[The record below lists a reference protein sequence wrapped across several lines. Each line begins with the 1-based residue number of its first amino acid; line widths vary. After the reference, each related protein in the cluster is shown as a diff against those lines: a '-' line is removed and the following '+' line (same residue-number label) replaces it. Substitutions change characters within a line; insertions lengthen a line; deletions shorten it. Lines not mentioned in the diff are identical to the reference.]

1 MTQKYLL
8 MITNPKET
16 CLVLDLDD
24 TLYKEYDYQTSGLKF
39 IENKVFELYNI
50 DLNGKLLNLRD
61 QGNKDIFQELTNILQ
76 IPTPV
81 KKSFLS
87 MYRYHKPNIELTLDV
102 KKFIN
107 FALNE
112 FGQIAILTDGRSISQ
127 RLKLESLNL
136 LKIPTF
142 ISEEWNSRKPD
153 NKRFIAIM
161 EKYNDC
167 SKFCYIADNP
177 SIDFVTPNSL
187 NWQTIGIQKSKQNIH
202 PQITGLNK
210 NYYPDLWIE
219 SLTDI
224 I

>member
-1 MTQKYLL
+1 
-8 MITNPKET
+8 MITDPKKT

-24 TLYKEYDYQTSGLKF
+24 TLYKENEYQTSGLKF
-39 IENKVFELYNI
+39 VEEKVGNLYNI
-50 DLNGKLLNLRD
+50 DLKGKLLNLRD

-76 IPTPV
+76 LPTSV

-87 MYRYHKPNIELTLDV
+87 MYRYHKPNIELTLEV
-102 KKFIN
+102 KRFVS

-112 FGQIAILTDGRSISQ
+112 FRQLAILTDGRSISQ

-136 LKIPTF
+136 LKIPTY
-142 ISEEWNSRKPD
+142 ISEEWNSTKPD

-161 EKYNDC
+161 HKYTNC

-177 SIDFVTPNSL
+177 SRDFVTPNAL
-187 NWQTIGIQKSKQNIH
+187 DWQTIGLQNSGENIH
-202 PQITGLNK
+202 HQITGLNK
-210 NYYPDLWIE
+210 NYYPDLWID

-224 I
+224 IEIIR

>member
-1 MTQKYLL
+1 
-8 MITNPKET
+8 MITNHKKT

-39 IENKVFELYNI
+39 IEDKVRELYDI
-50 DLNGKLLNLRD
+50 DLKGKLLNLRD

-76 IPTPV
+76 IPTSV

-87 MYRYHKPNIELTLDV
+87 MYRFHKPNIELTLDV
-102 KKFIN
+102 KKFIK
-107 FALNE
+107 FALKE
-112 FGQIAILTDGRSISQ
+112 FRQVAILTDGRSISQ

-136 LKIPTF
+136 LKIPTY
-142 ISEEWNSRKPD
+142 ISEEWNSTKPD
-153 NKRFIAIM
+153 DKRFIAIM
-161 EKYNDC
+161 HKYDNC

-177 SIDFVTPNSL
+177 SKDFVTPNAL
-187 NWQTIGIQKSKQNIH
+187 NWQTIGLQKSTENIH
-202 PQITGLNK
+202 PQTLGLNK

-219 SLTDI
+219 CLTEI